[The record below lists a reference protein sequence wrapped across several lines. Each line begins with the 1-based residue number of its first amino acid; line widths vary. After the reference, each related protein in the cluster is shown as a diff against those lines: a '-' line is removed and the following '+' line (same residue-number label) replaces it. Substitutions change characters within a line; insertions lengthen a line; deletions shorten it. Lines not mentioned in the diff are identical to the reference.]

1 MQGYVTRDLLS
12 LMERPDQ
19 AVLLGDR
26 LPPADC
32 KARSV
37 NCLSNKGIDQLWSW
51 ALKKGNIRE
60 VTVVTGGQAPL
71 KAFASYMTA
80 GTAQKDGQGQ
90 MNVSKSECPA
100 AYRDMSDLFKSL
112 NPLKAMPQQ
121 LKVNIH
127 HLAWRKQHESTDG
140 PDYRKVPIN
149 LEISHMAE
157 AYHVV
162 GGMEGRSG
170 GTWLPGNKVELSNCE
185 TQECNESRKFCREY
199 GKLIPFSE
207 KDSYRGPTMCPHA
220 AFGMPC
226 YGPYPV
232 GEIGATLITPHRG
245 KRSRTG
251 DGLTHSTLQQP
262 KRNNGEGNLNNF
274 FKSVR

>member
-1 MQGYVTRDLLS
+1 
-12 LMERPDQ
+12 RPDQ

-37 NCLSNKGIDQLWSW
+37 NCLSSKGIDQLWNW

-60 VTVVTGGQAPL
+60 LTIVTGGQGPL

-90 MNVSKSECPA
+90 VNVSKSECPI
-100 AYRDMSDLFKSL
+100 AYREMSDLFKSL
-112 NPLKAMPQQ
+112 NPLKAVPQQ

-127 HLAWRKQHESTDG
+127 HLAWRKQHKSTDG

-162 GGMEGRSG
+162 GGMEGRAG
-170 GTWLPGNKVELSNCE
+170 GTWLPGNKIELSNCE
-185 TQECNESRKFCREY
+185 TQECNESRKFCRE
-199 GKLIPFSE
+199 
-207 KDSYRGPTMCPHA
+207 
-220 AFGMPC
+220 
-226 YGPYPV
+226 
-232 GEIGATLITPHRG
+232 
-245 KRSRTG
+245 TG
-251 DGLTHSTLQQP
+251 DGLADSTLQPP
-262 KRNNGEGNLNNF
+262 KRNSGEANLNKF
-274 FKSVR
+274 FRIGNAPELRGSPKAQSYQATGANLVVATIVTVGMVTRLWDATMGNPPPSP